1 MHAHCAGDALAFCSN
16 KYCPTRVGAAD
27 MGAGGGRGRDT
38 CRTTQPRYLN
48 VGGEKSNTDGMA
60 EMEVGALSERALRC
74 PGEHPSD
81 EYECGEK
88 LMSTRINAHHLT

>member
-1 MHAHCAGDALAFCSN
+1 MVFVQTAVQTRSN
-16 KYCPTRVGAAD
+16 DVCKRERW
-27 MGAGGGRGRDT
+27 GRGRDT

-48 VGGEKSNTDGMA
+48 VGSEKSNTDGMA

-88 LMSTRINAHHLT
+88 LMSTRINAHNLT

>member
-1 MHAHCAGDALAFCSN
+1 MW
-16 KYCPTRVGAAD
+16 GAK
-27 MGAGGGRGRDT
+27 
-38 CRTTQPRYLN
+38 
-48 VGGEKSNTDGMA
+48 KSNTDGMA

-88 LMSTRINAHHLT
+88 LMSTGLERTSERGRRLSTRASSVVLLLSVVL

>member
-1 MHAHCAGDALAFCSN
+1 M
-16 KYCPTRVGAAD
+16 GAAD
-27 MGAGGGRGRDT
+27 MGAGGAWEGYVSHNTTKIPKCGGR
-38 CRTTQPRYLN
+38 
-48 VGGEKSNTDGMA
+48 KSNTDGMA